1 MELLLIRKL
10 NRPGN
15 GGVDFVSSTL
25 IPRSSMTL
33 PPGQTRL
40 ATRRGFWLPRGG
52 IQFLGWGEFP
62 FFFLPPPWDHKDD
75 PDMFTGIRSRYGRN
89 MT

>member
-40 ATRRGFWLPRGG
+40 ATRRGFWLPRDG

-62 FFFLPPPWDHKDD
+62 FFFSLLGITKDD
-75 PDMFTGIRSRYGRN
+75 PHLFTVIRSRYGRN